1 MSQDIKLKRLCQKGS
16 TAVLIR
22 RMVEDWNEP
31 LCILDANGTSVFG
44 EPGGDSEPC
53 PITLEGQ
60 SAPLGWALGGRHAED
75 LAILV
80 SFAAQKELEGKLL
93 AQETLGKYKELTLL
107 YDLGEK
113 IAACLDVPELAQLVL
128 DEAGRL
134 LPGGQ
139 ALHIAMLLSDE
150 GEAGDIALTVQ
161 AGRGGLF
168 PEGLRLAPLDGI
180 TRRVLASGTAEI
192 VNDVAEDASYQAEPG
207 CLPDLRALLCAPL
220 KTNDRTYGALA
231 VASRSPTAFLAAE
244 LKVLNLLASQAA
256 QALGRAQMIKAR
268 VEQELLQESL
278 KLSRDIQMGMLSTD
292 FPRFRNKSPVD
303 VYGFMEPAKEVSGD
317 FYDFFH
323 LNERTLLLVIGD
335 VSGKGVPAALFMVM
349 VKTLIRA
356 IAKHESEPARILDA
370 LNPELCRDNDSAM
383 FVTLFLAALDVA
395 TGRLSFS
402 FGGHNPPLLL
412 TRDGDAAFVLGD
424 TGTALGVVEGFPFR
438 QQSLVLAPGDGLL
451 LYTDGITE
459 AMSKDFE
466 IFGEERLLAHV
477 DGQTGKDA
485 QELVEG
491 VLGAVR
497 AYAQGAE
504 QSDDITLLALRLGP
518 PGG

>member
-1 MSQDIKLKRLCQKGS
+1 MSHDIKLKRLCQKGS
-16 TAVLIR
+16 TAALIR

-60 SAPLGWALGGRHAED
+60 SSPLGWALGGRHAED
-75 LAILV
+75 LALLV
-80 SFAAQKELEGKLL
+80 SFAAQKELESKLL
-93 AQETLGKYKELTLL
+93 AQETLAKYKELTLL
-107 YDLGEK
+107 YELGEK
-113 IAACLDVPELAQLVL
+113 IAACLDVQELSQLVL

-134 LPGGQ
+134 LPGGAQ
-139 ALHIAMLLSDE
+139 HIGMLLARE
-150 GEAGDIALTVQ
+150 GDQEGLTVQ
-161 AGRGGLF
+161 AGRGSLF

-180 TRRVLASGTAEI
+180 TRRVLASGNAEI
-192 VNDVAEDASYQAEPG
+192 VNDVTEDAGYRAEPG
-207 CLPDLRALLCAPL
+207 RLPGLRALLCAPL
-220 KTNDRTYGALA
+220 KTNDRTYGALV
-231 VASRSPTAFLAAE
+231 VASRSPTAFMAAE

-256 QALGRAQMIKAR
+256 MALGRAQLIKAR

-278 KLSRDIQMGMLSTD
+278 KLSREIQMGMLSTD
-292 FPRFRNKSPVD
+292 FPRFRKNSPVD

-317 FYDFFH
+317 FYDFFQ

-349 VKTLIRA
+349 AKTLIRA
-356 IAKHESEPARILDA
+356 IAKHESEPARILEV

-383 FVTLFLAALDVA
+383 FVTLFLAVLDIA

-459 AMSKDFE
+459 AMSKGLE
-466 IFGEERLLAHV
+466 IFGEERLLTQV
-477 DGQTGKDA
+477 DGQVGKDA

-497 AYAQGAE
+497 AYTQGAE